1 MKAEERKA
9 LEQVAAE
16 VEALEAVRI
25 RLLGIR
31 ASLPEAP
38 AESAALA
45 DLDEVDLVTEIRS
58 VIGCVLEDSIEPAIR
73 DLQFFETLSG
83 EPETKARKKK
93 KSR

>member
-1 MKAEERKA
+1 MTEEERRA

-16 VEALEAVRI
+16 VVALEAVRV

-31 ASLPEAP
+31 ASLPELP
-38 AESAALA
+38 AENAVQA
-45 DLDEVDLVTEIRS
+45 DLDEVELVTEIRS

-83 EPETKARKKK
+83 EGR
-93 KSR
+93 